1 MASFVVSEIRI
12 ESYASKDIEE
22 TELGCRSPSSPHNI
36 QSILATNRPFIVNSN
51 SVAMQTELNWS
62 EPNRTER
69 NDQMPSSMKQRWAHS
84 IVLSITI
91 FQNNYHNES
100 LDMIYWTL

>member
-69 NDQMPSSMKQRWAHS
+69 NGMIKCRRVWNNDELIQSSYQ
-84 IVLSITI
+84 
-91 FQNNYHNES
+91 
-100 LDMIYWTL
+100 